1 MQVATL
7 FNFLF
12 VNILKVTVLYYSN
25 VVSVII
31 SLLFHP
37 FHVAEIKKI
46 KRDILTLLANII
58 LTLSPSQ
65 LRCKGKAMS
74 KRIAHGFTFVLMK
87 LFLNFM
93 VVSHLWESAID
104 YQFFLHHGFA
114 HFCNIS
120 ARHSWINHISQRID

>member
-1 MQVATL
+1 M
-7 FNFLF
+7 
-12 VNILKVTVLYYSN
+12 
-25 VVSVII
+25 II

-65 LRCKGKAMS
+65 LSCKSKTMS
-74 KRIAHGFTFVLMK
+74 KRIAHGFTFVIMK
-87 LFLNFM
+87 LFLNFV

>member
-1 MQVATL
+1 M
-7 FNFLF
+7 
-12 VNILKVTVLYYSN
+12 NIDKVTILYYNN
-25 VVSVII
+25 VVSMII

-65 LRCKGKAMS
+65 LSCKGKAMS

-87 LFLNFM
+87 LFLNFV

-114 HFCNIS
+114 HFYNIF
-120 ARHSWINHISQRID
+120 ARYSWINHISQRID